1 MPKGARSARS
11 SLCADMTAQQSCS
24 STTPYSSARHLTARH
39 STVQQTVQPFQPRTR
54 GRTFMPLLEIIPSK
68 KVTATVSLE
77 EPTANLVNQ
86 YAAFT
91 RVAADDVVN
100 KALEYVVTKDKDF
113 QKFIDSP
120 NDAKPLHPL
129 RIKRNGDSAPKGRPG
144 RKPTASVAAPI
155 PASVVHSA
163 VK

>member
-1 MPKGARSARS
+1 
-11 SLCADMTAQQSCS
+11 
-24 STTPYSSARHLTARH
+24 
-39 STVQQTVQPFQPRTR
+39 
-54 GRTFMPLLEIIPSK
+54 MPLLEIVPSK

-86 YAAFT
+86 YSAFT

-100 KALEYVVTKDKDF
+100 KALEYVFTKDKDF
-113 QKFIDSP
+113 QKFIGSP
-120 NDAKPLHPL
+120 NDSKPLQPL

-144 RKPTASVAAPI
+144 RKPTASVPAPI
-155 PASVVHSA
+155 PVSVAHSA

>member
-1 MPKGARSARS
+1 
-11 SLCADMTAQQSCS
+11 
-24 STTPYSSARHLTARH
+24 
-39 STVQQTVQPFQPRTR
+39 
-54 GRTFMPLLEIIPSK
+54 MPLLEIVPSK

-100 KALEYVVTKDKDF
+100 KALEYVFTKDKDF
-113 QKFIDSP
+113 QKFIGSP
-120 NDAKPLHPL
+120 NDSKPLQPL
-129 RIKRNGDSAPKGRPG
+129 RIKRNGDNAPKGRPG
-144 RKPTASVAAPI
+144 RKPAASVPAPI
-155 PASVVHSA
+155 TASVVHSA

>member
-1 MPKGARSARS
+1 
-11 SLCADMTAQQSCS
+11 
-24 STTPYSSARHLTARH
+24 
-39 STVQQTVQPFQPRTR
+39 
-54 GRTFMPLLEIIPSK
+54 MPLLEITTSR

-100 KALEYVVTKDKDF
+100 KALEYVFTKDKDF
-113 QKFIDSP
+113 QRFIGAP
-120 NDAKPLHPL
+120 NDAKPIH
-129 RIKRNGDSAPKGRPG
+129 RCVSSVMATIDQKGKPG
-144 RKPTASVAAPI
+144 RKPTTSVPAPTATPI
-155 PASVVHSA
+155 AIAA

>member
-1 MPKGARSARS
+1 
-11 SLCADMTAQQSCS
+11 
-24 STTPYSSARHLTARH
+24 
-39 STVQQTVQPFQPRTR
+39 
-54 GRTFMPLLEIIPSK
+54 MPLLEITTSR

-100 KALEYVVTKDKDF
+100 KALEYVFTKDKDF
-113 QKFIDSP
+113 QKFIGAP
-120 NDAKPLHPL
+120 NDLKPLHPL
-129 RIKRNGDSAPKGRPG
+129 RIKRNGDDRPKGKPG
-144 RKPTASVAAPI
+144 RKPATSASAPTAI
-155 PASVVHSA
+155 PMANAA

>member
-1 MPKGARSARS
+1 MPKGERSARL
-11 SLCADMTAQQSCS
+11 SLCADTTAPQSS
-24 STTPYSSARHLTARH
+24 SCTTPFM
-39 STVQQTVQPFQPRTR
+39 TVQQTVQPLQPRTR
-54 GRTFMPLLEIIPSK
+54 GRISMPLLEIIPSK

-100 KALEYVVTKDKDF
+100 KALEYVFTKDKDF

-120 NDAKPLHPL
+120 NDSKPLQPL

-144 RKPTASVAAPI
+144 RKPTASVPAPI
-155 PASVVHSA
+155 TASVVHST

>member
-1 MPKGARSARS
+1 
-11 SLCADMTAQQSCS
+11 
-24 STTPYSSARHLTARH
+24 
-39 STVQQTVQPFQPRTR
+39 
-54 GRTFMPLLEIIPSK
+54 MPLLEITTSR

-100 KALEYVVTKDKDF
+100 KALEYVFIKDKDF
-113 QKFIDSP
+113 QKFIGAP

-129 RIKRNGDSAPKGRPG
+129 RIKRNGNDEPKGRPG
-144 RKPTASVAAPI
+144 RKPASPVVNPVTNSAA
-155 PASVVHSA
+155 
-163 VK
+163 K

>member
-1 MPKGARSARS
+1 MSATS
-11 SLCADMTAQQSCS
+11 QQSTQS
-24 STTPYSSARHLTARH
+24 I
-39 STVQQTVQPFQPRTR
+39 QPPRR
-54 GRTFMPLLEIIPSK
+54 GRTSMPLLEITTSR

-100 KALEYVVTKDKDF
+100 KALEYVFTKDKDF
-113 QKFIDSP
+113 QKFIGSP
-120 NDAKPLHPL
+120 NDLKPLQPL
-129 RIKRNGDSAPKGRPG
+129 RIKRNGDNSPKGRPG
-144 RKPTASVAAPI
+144 RKPAASVPAPI

>member
-1 MPKGARSARS
+1 
-11 SLCADMTAQQSCS
+11 
-24 STTPYSSARHLTARH
+24 
-39 STVQQTVQPFQPRTR
+39 
-54 GRTFMPLLEIIPSK
+54 MPLLEIITSR

-100 KALEYVVTKDKDF
+100 KALEYVFTKDKDF
-113 QKFIDSP
+113 QRFIGAP
-120 NDAKPLHPL
+120 NDAKPIHPL
-129 RIKRNGDSAPKGRPG
+129 RIKRNGDDRPKGKPG
-144 RKPTASVAAPI
+144 RKPTTSVPAPTATPI
-155 PASVVHSA
+155 AIAA

>member
-1 MPKGARSARS
+1 
-11 SLCADMTAQQSCS
+11 
-24 STTPYSSARHLTARH
+24 
-39 STVQQTVQPFQPRTR
+39 
-54 GRTFMPLLEIIPSK
+54 MPLLEITTSR

-100 KALEYVVTKDKDF
+100 KALEYVFTKDKDF
-113 QKFIDSP
+113 QKYIGTP
-120 NDAKPLHPL
+120 NDAKPIHSL
-129 RIKRNGDSAPKGRPG
+129 RIKRHGDDKPKGTPG
-144 RKPTASVAAPI
+144 RKPATSVATPI
-155 PASVVHSA
+155 ASPVANVA

>member
-1 MPKGARSARS
+1 
-11 SLCADMTAQQSCS
+11 
-24 STTPYSSARHLTARH
+24 
-39 STVQQTVQPFQPRTR
+39 
-54 GRTFMPLLEIIPSK
+54 MPLLEIVPSK

-77 EPTANLVNQ
+77 EPTAHLVNQ

-100 KALEYVVTKDKDF
+100 KALEYVFTKDKEF

-120 NDAKPLHPL
+120 NDSKPLHPL
-129 RIKRNGDSAPKGRPG
+129 RIKRSGDSTPKGRPG
-144 RKPTASVAAPI
+144 RKPAASVSAPVATSVANSMPASVAR
-155 PASVVHSA
+155 SA

>member
-1 MPKGARSARS
+1 
-11 SLCADMTAQQSCS
+11 
-24 STTPYSSARHLTARH
+24 
-39 STVQQTVQPFQPRTR
+39 
-54 GRTFMPLLEIIPSK
+54 MPLLEITTSR

-100 KALEYVVTKDKDF
+100 KALEYVFTKDKDF
-113 QKFIDSP
+113 QKFIGSP
-120 NDAKPLHPL
+120 NDAKPIHSL
-129 RIKRNGDSAPKGRPG
+129 RIKRNGDDRPKGKPG
-144 RKPTASVAAPI
+144 RKPATSVPSPAPI
-155 PASVVHSA
+155 PVANVA

>member
-1 MPKGARSARS
+1 
-11 SLCADMTAQQSCS
+11 
-24 STTPYSSARHLTARH
+24 
-39 STVQQTVQPFQPRTR
+39 
-54 GRTFMPLLEIIPSK
+54 MPLLEITTSR

-100 KALEYVVTKDKDF
+100 KALEYVFTKDKDF
-113 QKFIDSP
+113 QKFIGSP
-120 NDAKPLHPL
+120 NDAKPIHAL
-129 RIKRNGDSAPKGRPG
+129 RIKRNGDDRPKGKPG
-144 RKPTASVAAPI
+144 RKPATSVAPPTATPTVI
-155 PASVVHSA
+155 AA